1 MPPFLC
7 VVPRAAGRALRAP
20 VFQLYNERGAKSK
33 RRRKIRPRTKS
44 AREKNCEFVNDILII
59 STKIFNNPSM
69 RGSGATERRQKKA
82 SLYGLPSFFFILVR
96 RKSRLFGGLSFQL
109 RYYSIMPQSSRSNS
123 RRFSFGVSHFLFP
136 SLLVSTRMGILFDR
150 RKYAFICVFK
160 SSNEWKRRY
169 R

>member
-1 MPPFLC
+1 MWGSIFWGQFRTRPLYC
-7 VVPRAAGRALRAP
+7 NILRKN
-20 VFQLYNERGAKSK
+20 FF
-33 RRRKIRPRTKS
+33 KI
-44 AREKNCEFVNDILII
+44 CEFVNDILII